1 MVSTCV
7 CGIQDLLVYIMDIGI
22 NTIPIRS
29 FICIQLNFSFNN
41 FFIDVTKA
49 LKTIHLNL
57 FVDSYDINP
66 SKAFISK
73 VKIDL
78 HSQ

>member
-1 MVSTCV
+1 
-7 CGIQDLLVYIMDIGI
+7 
-22 NTIPIRS
+22 
-29 FICIQLNFSFNN
+29 
-41 FFIDVTKA
+41 
-49 LKTIHLNL
+49 L